1 MLIDVHQLIQIS
13 TVTQYVPQQ
22 SDSKANRFV
31 FAYTITIKN
40 NSAETVQLLSRRWL
54 IEDAHQKIDEVI
66 GEGVI
71 GQQPIIH
78 PGDEFTYS
86 SGAVLETEM
95 GTMQGHYVFTII
107 NTEQNEDDSEK
118 ADTKSEF
125 SVPIEKFILT
135 VPRTLH

>member
-1 MLIDVHQLIQIS
+1 MHQLIQIS

>member
-95 GTMQGHYVFTII
+95 GTMQGHYIFTII